1 MTEQQFQRALSL
13 DEQIVLI
20 TGGARG
26 LGAALSR
33 AFSRSGARVIVN
45 YNKSRDAAETLV
57 TELGEDRAFAVQA
70 DVTDRSSVD
79 QLFSP
84 LHASDSTHRY
94 RPWSTMHSSTSR
106 STATP
111 GRARTRSPG
120 PTSTLNYA
128 EPLPAHSTPPRQP
141 SPACANSDSAESSL
155 SEPIWSRIR

>member
-57 TELGEDRAFAVQA
+57 TELGEDRASQ
-70 DVTDRSSVD
+70 
-79 QLFSP
+79 
-84 LHASDSTHRY
+84 
-94 RPWSTMHSSTSR
+94 SR
-106 STATP
+106 
-111 GRARTRSPG
+111 RT
-120 PTSTLNYA
+120 
-128 EPLPAHSTPPRQP
+128 
-141 SPACANSDSAESSL
+141 
-155 SEPIWSRIR
+155 